1 MSRPERLTSA
11 RLAQRACRDHASV
24 STRAPRS
31 SATFPTTEGC
41 GLLGLAELL
50 ETVELL
56 GEVHADRWR
65 LSGSNAFMM
74 PLGCMSNSPFR
85 LLDLPTSVNYIRPT
99 MVMGLPVTSK
109 VSWWG
114 RYRVF

>member
-1 MSRPERLTSA
+1 
-11 RLAQRACRDHASV
+11 
-24 STRAPRS
+24 
-31 SATFPTTEGC
+31 
-41 GLLGLAELL
+41 
-50 ETVELL
+50 
-56 GEVHADRWR
+56 
-65 LSGSNAFMM
+65 MM